1 MHPYLVTGDNSL
13 SSLTTIKMSRF
24 AAKHVPQLGFAKA
37 TQPDFSLGTNLPSL
51 HLRSLLLGVYDFRN
65 SSRCRWWRNGSL
77 QMAAHCLR
85 GMKWKSPGNMSGDCE
100 EQVNGSQSLIV
111 LPAKKTLN
119 KKKWWSYLVSYHIHV
134 ISFHVILHHR
144 ISFDKY
150 ISVFVRLHG
159 LCWWY
164 HVIL

>member
-65 SSRCRWWRNGSL
+65 SSPVSVVKEWKLANGS
-77 QMAAHCLR
+77 
-85 GMKWKSPGNMSGDCE
+85 P
-100 EQVNGSQSLIV
+100 
-111 LPAKKTLN
+111 LPAWHEMEKP
-119 KKKWWSYLVSYHIHV
+119 
-134 ISFHVILHHR
+134 R
-144 ISFDKY
+144 KY
-150 ISVFVRLHG
+150 VR
-159 LCWWY
+159 
-164 HVIL
+164 